1 MIISDEEVERR
12 LNSPSNLMNK
22 LRSKTS
28 INPARKGMMELFT
41 KRKQLE
47 NELESKQSE
56 PSGYLDISA
65 RIDTDINRD
74 TDRNKSQ
81 IDGRVDI
88 PTETPTTLD
97 SLIQNHEAQ
106 IKLGLAHDKSLD
118 LLTRSVNMLSEKLD
132 DVNASRLPSVVM
144 AASKVVE
151 SIRKERLESRKTDKD
166 REVHYHFYTP
176 QQKKVEDYTVIDVT

>member
-56 PSGYLDISA
+56 PSGYSDISP
-65 RIDTDINRD
+65 RIDTDRNRDKDTDINRNIDINRD
-74 TDRNKSQ
+74 T
-81 IDGRVDI
+81 
-88 PTETPTTLD
+88 ETTLD